1 MRRQIHSLEQ
11 IIQKAVHYTSDSF
24 KLIIGK
30 YLLIRALIVVFS
42 IEFSVL
48 IYGFRKG
55 LFSFFF
61 GFRSLY
67 MFYLNFFLLCY
78 RLILFFYVLLFN
90 RRFLFSYFRGRL
102 SSLTCRYILGC
113 ICILFLCN
121 LDIFRFLHSDL
132 KCPRLY
138 TDDSQKS
145 VCASFNN
152 LYIHIVTGGPKLNQ
166 CLCQSFIIISR

>member
-11 IIQKAVHYTSDSF
+11 IIQKAVHYASDSF

-30 YLLIRALIVVFS
+30 YLLIRALIVVFA
-42 IEFSVL
+42 IEFCVL
-48 IYGFRKG
+48 IYSFRRD
-55 LFSFFF
+55 FFTFFF

-67 MFYLNFFLLCY
+67 RFYLNFFLLCYRLFY

-90 RRFLFSYFRGRL
+90 RRFLFSYFLRHLR
-102 SSLTCRYILGC
+102 SCTCRYILGY

-121 LDIFRFLHSDL
+121 LCIFRFLYSDL

-138 TDDSQKS
+138 TDDS
-145 VCASFNN
+145 
-152 LYIHIVTGGPKLNQ
+152 
-166 CLCQSFIIISR
+166 